1 MIVQPWGL
9 RIDAA
14 DATRSTPEPRRGLI
28 RRAICHGDERP
39 LFAASRLADGC
50 AQHDRYQGMPSP
62 ALLRDPFALRGITRP
77 RDCAGAAEIE
87 NAASSDF
94 SEGRARDGWVRS
106 GIRANGGREL
116 WARCDC

>member
-1 MIVQPWGL
+1 
-9 RIDAA
+9 
-14 DATRSTPEPRRGLI
+14 
-28 RRAICHGDERP
+28 
-39 LFAASRLADGC
+39 
-50 AQHDRYQGMPSP
+50 MPSP

-94 SEGRARDGWVRS
+94 SEGRAGDGWVRS

-116 WARCDC
+116 RARCDC